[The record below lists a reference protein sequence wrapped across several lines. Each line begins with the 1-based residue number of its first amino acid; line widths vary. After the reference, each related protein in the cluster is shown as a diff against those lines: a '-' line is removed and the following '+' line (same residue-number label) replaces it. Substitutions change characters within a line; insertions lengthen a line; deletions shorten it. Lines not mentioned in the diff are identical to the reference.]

1 MRLVGAEAVLAPE
14 AAHLPEGASG
24 DWFGAGTGWGY
35 ADRLSLKPYAMEAGM
50 LPHAEDLLTLAR
62 FAWARGEAIVAD
74 DAQPVYLRDKVA
86 TPKARP

>member
-1 MRLVGAEAVLAPE
+1 LPPE
-14 AAHLPEGASG
+14 VAHLPEAATG

-35 ADRLSLKPYAMEAGM
+35 GERIAVKLAGQDAAM

-62 FAWARGEAIVAD
+62 FAWERGEAIVAD

-86 TPKARP
+86 TPKAR